1 MAAIDVSDIVGDP
14 DFQDSVTLIRR
25 TSVVNSTGRNVL
37 AESSSTVRMVVQPAK
52 PDDLQRLPDS
62 VRRQDA
68 INVWYRGSL
77 SADAGGVYPDIVVW
91 GGKRFQVQTADPF
104 GNWSNGN
111 GYTESICTLIEAGYN
126 AT

>member
-25 TSVVNSTGRNVL
+25 TAVINSSGRNVL

-52 PDDLQRLPDS
+52 PDDLIRLPDS
-62 VRRQDA
+62 VRRKDA
-68 INVWYRGSL
+68 INVWYRGEL
-77 SADAGGVYPDIVVW
+77 SADVDGSYPDIVVW
-91 GGKRFQVQTADPF
+91 NSKRFQVATSDPF

-126 AT
+126 AP

>member
-1 MAAIDVSDIVGDP
+1 MAGIDVSEIVGDA

-25 TSVVNSTGRNVL
+25 TSVVNSSGRNVL

-68 INVWYRGSL
+68 INVWYRGEL
-77 SADAGGVYPDIVVW
+77 SADADGSYPDIVVW
-91 GGKRFQVQTADPF
+91 NSKRYQVQTADPF
-104 GNWSNGN
+104 GNWSTGN
-111 GYTESICTLIEAGYN
+111 GYTEAICTLIEAGYN
-126 AT
+126 AP